1 MTQESGQAQTITL
14 HRPFRGV
21 TRTIVMK
28 PGGQVIIPTRRI
40 HGLATWLLEPGRY
53 IIVTIHKPR
62 GLGFYEVTV
71 QCLELVSQGE
81 RHVIAEASL
90 YTTGIDKSDLVEW
103 ARACHSKNKPY

>member
-1 MTQESGQAQTITL
+1 MTQGSGQAKTIIL

-28 PGGQVIIPTRRI
+28 PGGQVIIPTRRL

-71 QCLELVSQGE
+71 QCIDFASQGE
-81 RHVIAEASL
+81 RRVIAEASL
-90 YTTGIDKSDLVEW
+90 YTRSISKSDLVEW
-103 ARACHSKNKPY
+103 ARACAN